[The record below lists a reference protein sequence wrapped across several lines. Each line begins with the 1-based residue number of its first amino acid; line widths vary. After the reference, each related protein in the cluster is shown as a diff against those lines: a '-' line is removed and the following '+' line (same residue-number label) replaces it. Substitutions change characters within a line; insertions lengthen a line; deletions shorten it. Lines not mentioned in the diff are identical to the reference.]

1 MLKIYVVLVIIL
13 PPWSFILVLI
23 RWAARCAV
31 RSVRLAREDSQ
42 GTLRAMKSL
51 SRFSLHL
58 YYANIFV
65 PNISTSSYFLHCSY
79 KRYTGIFNRFSV
91 HHFCFII
98 QNRDVDDLFTDHSC

>member
-1 MLKIYVVLVIIL
+1 MWFLIIFL
-13 PPWSFILVLI
+13 PPWSFIFVLI

-65 PNISTSSYFLHCSY
+65 PNMVTSSYFLFCSY
-79 KRYTGIFNRFSV
+79 KHYIVGFSID
-91 HHFCFII
+91 FLSII
-98 QNRDVDDLFTDHSC
+98 LLNHAR